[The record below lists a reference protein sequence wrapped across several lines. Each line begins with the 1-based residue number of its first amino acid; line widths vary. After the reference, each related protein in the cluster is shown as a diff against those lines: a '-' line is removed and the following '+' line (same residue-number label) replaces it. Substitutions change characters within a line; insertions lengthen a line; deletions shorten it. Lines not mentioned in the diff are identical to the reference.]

1 VLSKRRGVSVV
12 LTLVAFAMAFIGFV
26 AAAPEAFAQGQAYK
40 LGAGDKIRVVV
51 LSDTDLSSDYEVDAT
66 GSISARM
73 LGRLSVIGL
82 TMAELETLLSERYR
96 SRPETERRVA
106 ERPAILHS
114 RRDHQTGFVSLYF
127 GPYRGPGGGDRRR
140 LYAACLD
147 GSNQGEAIW
156 QCGRRGRESVT
167 EDTPLYPGDIVR
179 VPERFF

>member
-1 VLSKRRGVSVV
+1 MAGRDVSPLLSAGRCRHQPSARESADKSARRAGCDRRGRSRRRRR
-12 LTLVAFAMAFIGFV
+12 FV

-96 SRPETERRVA
+96 SSGYLRDPKLSVELLSARPFFILGEIIKPGSYPYTSGLTRRWRSPAAIRGVPRRV
-106 ERPAILHS
+106 ES
-114 RRDHQTGFVSLYF
+114 R
-127 GPYRGPGGGDRRR
+127 
-140 LYAACLD
+140 
-147 GSNQGEAIW
+147 
-156 QCGRRGRESVT
+156 
-167 EDTPLYPGDIVR
+167 
-179 VPERFF
+179 